1 MAFILNT
8 VMGAELSVAQI
19 FAAGVTPFIVGGLI
33 KAAIAAAVIPL
44 AWRGVAALDRDRDRD
59 QGSISVNGHLYTRW
73 PFV

>member
-44 AWRGVAALDRDRDRD
+44 AWRGVAALDRDRD
-59 QGSISVNGHLYTRW
+59 
-73 PFV
+73 